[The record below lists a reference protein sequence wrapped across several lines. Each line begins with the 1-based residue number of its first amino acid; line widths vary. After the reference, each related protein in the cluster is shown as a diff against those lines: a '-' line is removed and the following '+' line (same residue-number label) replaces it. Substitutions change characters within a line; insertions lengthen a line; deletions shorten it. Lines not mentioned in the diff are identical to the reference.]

1 MAWYATWIHVPVMWY
16 LYEQVDEILRR
27 DNKLREQLEKKS
39 QAMRSESVLDSS
51 SLPHKSTAS
60 RSGSVLSDSAPI
72 AAAWLQSS
80 GASLT
85 ESHKQS
91 KESAACRQQPRE
103 TSPDCVS
110 LMVLIQLYVNKNV
123 KKNISGNVSACIG
136 IIWFCFPQLTE
147 KI

>member
-1 MAWYATWIHVPVMWY
+1 M
-16 LYEQVDEILRR
+16 DEILRR

-39 QAMRSESVLDSS
+39 QAMRSESVLNSS

-72 AAAWLQSS
+72 AAWLHSS

-110 LMVLIQLYVNKNV
+110 LKVLIQVYVNKNV
-123 KKNISGNVSACIG
+123 KKHKRKCICLYLVLYDSVFLNLLKKYG
-136 IIWFCFPQLTE
+136 FDN
-147 KI
+147 KIRKRNQCTREC

>member
-1 MAWYATWIHVPVMWY
+1 M
-16 LYEQVDEILRR
+16 DEILRR

-39 QAMRSESVLDSS
+39 QAMRSESVLNSS

-72 AAAWLQSS
+72 AAAWLHSS
-80 GASLT
+80 GAGLT

-110 LMVLIQLYVNKNV
+110 LKVLIQLYVNKNV
-123 KKNISGNVSACIG
+123 KKHKLVLVLYDSVFLNLLKKYS
-136 IIWFCFPQLTE
+136 FDK
-147 KI
+147 KIRKRNQCTSEC